1 MKQAVIVCHRGACRH
16 APENTFAS
24 LEKAI
29 ELGADVVE
37 LDVRPSRDGVLYVLH
52 DDTLDRT
59 TSGSGRLS
67 DLASAE
73 LDRLD
78 AGAWFSPGFA
88 GECIPRLD
96 AFLDA
101 CRGRIGTY
109 VEIKQGDPG
118 EVRDML
124 AARGMLDDAWTFSFD
139 QAIRVEAR
147 AKVPDLKRMI
157 LFAHVGS
164 VERAVAQ
171 DAHILEFDV
180 DTLEEHLVSEAK
192 AANLITQMF
201 YDGDD
206 RQVFENAV
214 RYGIDQMNIDHVEV
228 FRDVEGTV
236 LSPIA
241 RSGSNQPG

>member
-1 MKQAVIVCHRGACRH
+1 MKKAVIVCHRGACRH

-37 LDVRPSRDGVLYVLH
+37 LDVRPSKDGVLYVLH
-52 DDTLDRT
+52 DETLERT
-59 TSGSGRLS
+59 TNGSGRLS
-67 DLASAE
+67 DFSSAE

-78 AGAWFSPGFA
+78 AGSWFASEFA
-88 GECIPRLD
+88 GERIPRLD
-96 AFLDA
+96 SFLDA

-109 VEIKQGDPG
+109 VEIKEGDPG

-124 AARGMLDDAWTFSFD
+124 AARGMLQNAWTFSFD
-139 QAIRVEAR
+139 QAIRAEAR
-147 AKVPDLKRMI
+147 AKVPDLKRML

-171 DAHILEFDV
+171 DAHILEFDE
-180 DTLEEHLVSEAK
+180 DTLEEHLVMEAK

-201 YDGDD
+201 YAGDD
-206 RQVFENAV
+206 HKMFENAV

-228 FRDVEGTV
+228 FREVESA
-236 LSPIA
+236 LMSPV
-241 RSGSNQPG
+241 G